1 MPDWHILKFD
11 ELASTQ
17 DTAKEQAKAGAA
29 SGTVI
34 VTKSQT
40 AGRGRNGNVWDALTG
55 NLLISILLRPNIE
68 MAQAGQYSFM
78 SAVALNRTLNEYLEE
93 PHSILNKW
101 PNDVLVDGKKI
112 VGILLELEDDAL
124 IIGIGVNIASA
135 PADKICLHQVSRER
149 VKAADFLN
157 VFLANIHTVL
167 EEYERDGFDG
177 IREEWLD
184 HAANLHQPITAR
196 LPQGSFDGVFEGLD
210 TDGALRL
217 RLANGE
223 IKVIHSGEIFFG

>member
-17 DTAKEQAKAGAA
+17 DTAREQAKAGAA

-40 AGRGRNGNVWDALTG
+40 AGRGRNGNVWEALTG
-55 NLLISILLRPNIE
+55 NLLTSILLRPNIE

-78 SAVALNRTLNEYLEE
+78 SAVALNRALNEYLEE

-112 VGILLELEDDAL
+112 AGILLEVEDDAL

-157 VFLANIHTVL
+157 VFLANIHMVL
-167 EEYERDGFDG
+167 EEYERDGFEG

-184 HAANLHQPITAR
+184 HAANLHQAITAR

-210 TDGALRL
+210 TDGALRGVL
-217 RLANGE
+217 LLA
-223 IKVIHSGEIFFG
+223 SGIV